1 MRVFVQSTL
10 PCDADLGWQRVQTI
24 EVLQEICSP
33 LVRLKPERGVSA
45 LPERW
50 PDAGTVRI
58 RPYLFGIVPMGVR
71 VLTCEHVDHQ
81 RFEIQTREHDWLI
94 RRWDHRIQ
102 FEPLAPGKSRYTDEV
117 EIDAGLLTLP
127 VWLFAQWFYRHR
139 QRRWRRV
146 ARRLR
151 PLAA

>member
-10 PCDADLGWQRVQTI
+10 ACDADIGWQRVQTI
-24 EVLQEICSP
+24 ALLREICSP
-33 LVRLKPERGVSA
+33 LVRLEPDRNVPS

-50 PDAGTVRI
+50 PEAGTVRI
-58 RPYLFGIVPMGVR
+58 RPFLFGFIPTGVR
-71 VLTCEHVDHQ
+71 VLRCEHVDHQ
-81 RFEIQTREHDWLI
+81 RREIQTREHDPLI
-94 RRWDHRIQ
+94 RRWDHRIH
-102 FEPLAPGKSRYTDEV
+102 FESLSPGTSRYTDEV
-117 EIDAGLLTLP
+117 EIEAGLLTLP

-146 ARRLR
+146 AEKLQ

>member
-10 PCDADLGWQRVQTI
+10 ACDADIGWQRVQTI
-24 EVLQEICSP
+24 ALLREICSP
-33 LVRLKPERGVSA
+33 LVRLAPDRNAPS

-50 PDAGTVRI
+50 PEAGTVRI
-58 RPYLFGIVPMGVR
+58 RPYLFGFIPTGVR
-71 VLTCEHVDHQ
+71 VLRCEHVDHQ
-81 RFEIQTREHDWLI
+81 RREIQTREHDPLI
-94 RRWDHRIQ
+94 RRWDHRIH
-102 FEPLAPGKSRYTDEV
+102 FESLAPGKSRYTDEV
-117 EIDAGLLTLP
+117 EIEAGLLTLP

-146 ARRLR
+146 AEKLQ